1 MTSQLTMLLREVRTY
16 EATSIVSTCTASA
29 FTILVVV
36 ADKTFG
42 SSTSIVFEM
51 VPSMSVVEVALLPA
65 RVQGFCSR
73 PRVLPGIVFG
83 QF

>member
-51 VPSMSVVEVALLPA
+51 VPSMSSRIGRGRSGAPA
-65 RVQGFCSR
+65 CSR